1 MSAVGHAH
9 DEAQG
14 ERAGDL
20 GCQGR
25 VAAHEHEPQQ
35 VVLDEV
41 ARVGHRGGGRR
52 CRAGVDDEH
61 RHLARRHRLGAQP
74 VEHPTPGRGHQPRG
88 GPVRDA
94 VARPGARRGLDG
106 VGERVLDEVEPAEL
120 REEEG
125 DQAPPLLA
133 HRPGEDLVG
142 RHCGSYPSILI
153 TGRIST
159 V

>member
-1 MSAVGHAH
+1 M
-9 DEAQG
+9 
-14 ERAGDL
+14 
-20 GCQGR
+20 
-25 VAAHEHEPQQ
+25 AAHEHEAQP

-41 ARVGHRGGGRR
+41 AGVGHRGGRRR

-61 RHLARRHRLGAQP
+61 RRLACRHRLGAQP
-74 VEHPTPGRGHQPRG
+74 VEHPASGRGHQPG
-88 GPVRDA
+88 GGSVRDA
-94 VARPGARRGLDG
+94 VARPGARRRLDG
-106 VGERVLDEVEPAEL
+106 VGERVLDEVEPTEL

-142 RHCGSYPSILI
+142 GHCGSYPSILM